1 MKFPD
6 FIIIGA
12 AKCGTTALWMNLDK
26 HPEIDMGRKTYNS
39 IEMHFW
45 GYKFWKKGF
54 DWYKNKFKGKL
65 SGEKSVDYWISR
77 KSMRL
82 IKQHIPNTKL
92 ILCVR
97 NPIDRAYS
105 NFQMHM
111 RAGKVSHFSMNL
123 FKRQYARKGKYY
135 SHIKDIVLH
144 FFPKEQLYVCVAERM
159 KIDTSNEMDKIFKF
173 LGAKDYHLPTKIVPG
188 DRTKRAKSLGLDID
202 NNRTE
207 KFYRVWTKGQ
217 LKLQGPMR
225 KEVLKYYRPHNKKL
239 FEFLGY
245 EIEEWKC

>member
-12 AKCGTTALWMNLDK
+12 AKCGTSALWMNLDK
-26 HPEIDMGRKTYNS
+26 HPEINMARKAQNS

-45 GYKFWKKGF
+45 GYKFWAKGF
-54 DWYKNKFKGKL
+54 DWYKEKFSGKL

-77 KSMRL
+77 KSLRL
-82 IKQHIPNTKL
+82 IRRHIPDTKL

-97 NPIDRAYS
+97 NPVDRGYS
-105 NFQMHM
+105 NYQMHM
-111 RAGKVSHFSMNL
+111 RANKVGAFSVEL

-135 SHIKDIVLH
+135 NNIKNIVLD
-144 FFPKEQLYVCVAERM
+144 FFPPEQLYICVAERM
-159 KIDTSNEMDKIFKF
+159 KNNTSEEMNKIFKF
-173 LGAKDYHLPTKIVPG
+173 LGASDFHLETKIVPG
-188 DRTKRAKSLGLDID
+188 NRTKRAPTLGEDLDK
-202 NNRTE
+202 NKKE

-217 LKLQGPMR
+217 LNLKGKMR
-225 KEVLKYYRPHNKKL
+225 KQLLEFYKPHNEKL

-245 EIEEWKC
+245 EIKEWRS